1 MKRSRSS
8 TPPLPRARD
17 LTLFKLLL
25 PRGANSQV
33 PPSAFPVTHPST
45 ERPPGHARTALVKQA
60 PPPPEQRSD
69 SEVLETLSLFLD
81 KEAPSLTLDANVY
94 MEHRYTHFYQAMV
107 LTMMINLQPVY
118 DFCDMTL
125 ATALATALRVFN
137 HKNINMTK
145 VEDFEAVCVASVF
158 LACGSCEYCHEMSD
172 LRLGVRVTYEKKY
185 PGSDHF
191 DRANALTFPIFRD
204 IGFTFTPT
212 ALHFLE
218 AACRQCTP
226 SEVTVAKAEEL
237 FRSLVQ
243 HIVRLTL
250 FVSSSA
256 TYLPSEVCFGCA
268 FAARQVLNF
277 QADVTIT
284 PVERFDMDQV
294 RRVCEALTKACK
306 TDDWG
311 CATSDDMK
319 RTVVSVQEDTKRVAS
334 EIHALLHT
342 NCAAGAPSGSEPPT

>member
-1 MKRSRSS
+1 MKRSRSP
-8 TPPLPRARD
+8 TPPLPRAPD
-17 LTLFKLLL
+17 LFEMQLPFKKSRRV
-25 PRGANSQV
+25 PR
-33 PPSAFPVTHPST
+33 SAFPVTHPS
-45 ERPPGHARTALVKQA
+45 RVCPPGHASTALVQQA

-81 KEAPSLTLDANVY
+81 KEAPSLTLDANLY
-94 MEHRYTHFYQAMV
+94 MEHRYTHLYQAMV
-107 LTMMINLQPVY
+107 LFMMNLQLVC

-125 ATALATALRVFN
+125 VTALATALRVFN
-137 HKNINMTK
+137 HKNISMTK
-145 VEDFEAVCVASVF
+145 VADFEAVSVASAF
-158 LACGSCEYCHEMSD
+158 LACGQCEDRYELSD
-172 LRLGVRVTYEKKY
+172 LRLRVRVNYERENQ
-185 PGSDHF
+185 GSDKF
-191 DRANALTFPIFRD
+191 DRAHALTFPIFRD
-204 IGFTFTPT
+204 IGFTFAPT

-243 HIVRLTL
+243 HFVRLTL
-250 FVSSSA
+250 FVSSAA

-294 RRVCEALTKACK
+294 RRVCEGVTEDYK
-306 TDDWG
+306 TDISGRD
-311 CATSDDMK
+311 TYDDMK
-319 RTVVSVQEDTKRVAS
+319 QAVASVQKDIKRVAS

-342 NCAAGAPSGSEPPT
+342 DCAAGAPSGSEPPT